1 MEKPVVGIV
10 MGSDS
15 DLPVMSKAAAI
26 LEEFGVPYE
35 MRVISAHREPDV
47 FFEYAKGA
55 EARGLKV
62 IIAGAGMAAFKDAGR
77 GGQPVLDPPDAVRH
91 SGCDGCDRRNKE
103 CGASR
108 RPDAGNQ

>member
-35 MRVISAHREPDV
+35 MRVISAHR
-47 FFEYAKGA
+47 
-55 EARGLKV
+55 
-62 IIAGAGMAAFKDAGR
+62 
-77 GGQPVLDPPDAVRH
+77 
-91 SGCDGCDRRNKE
+91 
-103 CGASR
+103 
-108 RPDAGNQ
+108 